1 MLEVSLEEDANKVLR
16 QERQQMKDGFI
27 EEI

>member
-1 MLEVSLEEDANKVLR
+1 MLEVSLEEDANMELR